1 MAKRRLRWG
10 RVAAAMCLVSGS
22 IFLLDNFRRDLFK
35 SESNNI
41 VVSGDF
47 SSNSTRNVEI
57 ATADTRSLGNESE
70 PTTAF
75 EGVANLGF
83 SELSIPSS
91 KLSTGALAVFT
102 EDRPVTEVANSGMV
116 NLYKNKNEYYTLVSE
131 TVRLNEDA
139 AEAFNKMMEDY
150 HTATG
155 LADFIVYGTTDTFTG
170 EGSFCPRY
178 FPESAT
184 GNTVDLALNG
194 YGSVIEYDGRDTESW
209 VVDNC
214 ARYGFIVRYPQGK
227 KDVTMND
234 YCPWHLRYVGNVHAA
249 IMNEK
254 GMCLEEYLEFLKDYT
269 FDKAFSYSLD
279 GVEYE
284 IYSVGSMGDST
295 LARVPISGN
304 YTISGNNSD
313 GYIITTI
320 KK

>member
-10 RVAAAMCLVSGS
+10 RVAVAMCLVSGS
-22 IFLLDNFRRDLFK
+22 IFMLDNFRRDLFK

-102 EDRPVTEVANSGMV
+102 EERPVTEVANSGMV

-194 YGSVIEYDGRDTESW
+194 YGSVIEYDGRDIESW